1 MDAYFFRM
9 GGIYG
14 PDEKTILGRAFYFMS
29 QSVGYFAFCQKKD
42 LKIDWLHID
51 NAVQGHV
58 KVKFKVHIYRFFLE
72 IFKSLKAQRA
82 QRLLVPTF
90 LNSAQ
95 PVFRP
100 IWRTCKYYHM
110 IILLTKPQ
118 FW

>member
-1 MDAYFFRM
+1 MIERKPIINWMLIISRM

-58 KVKFKVHIYRFFLE
+58 KVKKQKGTEHF
-72 IFKSLKAQRA
+72 SLFYN
-82 QRLLVPTF
+82 LPNLV
-90 LNSAQ
+90 L
-95 PVFRP
+95 
-100 IWRTCKYYHM
+100 RT
-110 IILLTKPQ
+110 T
-118 FW
+118 

>member
-1 MDAYFFRM
+1 M

-58 KVKFKVHIYRFFLE
+58 KVKKQKGTKHFGLCTKLGTLDILFLSNRN
-72 IFKSLKAQRA
+72 IHKSLRG
-82 QRLLVPTF
+82 L
-90 LNSAQ
+90 
-95 PVFRP
+95 
-100 IWRTCKYYHM
+100 C
-110 IILLTKPQ
+110 
-118 FW
+118 FWASDPLIERF